1 MPDSQFSFHDSRIA
15 VIGCGYV
22 GTTCASVL
30 LQHHLM
36 RELVLVDSDADRA
49 EGEAMDL
56 QQSVPLGEP
65 VTVIAGGYKQAA
77 ASDIVILAAGAGG
90 VAGGSRLDLLDK
102 NVEIV
107 RQCVASLMAEGFGGI
122 LLLATNPVDVLARVA
137 HLESGLNSSKVI
149 GSGTVIDTSRLR
161 ELLSLE
167 LGVDARHIHASI
179 LGEHGDS
186 SIAAWSTASVGGIPL
201 PKFPGAARLPT
212 EQAMLQQVRDAGG
225 KVVKLKGNTRF
236 AIAACIQ
243 KICEAILRN
252 ERSVLPVSAY
262 LDGQY
267 GLRGVYLSTPCI
279 IGSSGVEAVLELPLT
294 AEELAGLR
302 ASAAVLENAFARLS
316 PNH

>member
-49 EGEAMDL
+49 EGEALDL
-56 QQSVPLGEP
+56 QQAVPLGAP
-65 VTVIAGGYKQAA
+65 VTVMAGGYPEAA
-77 ASDIVILAAGAGG
+77 ASDIVIMAAGAGG
-90 VAGGSRLDLLDK
+90 VAGESRLDLLDK
-102 NVEIV
+102 NVAIV
-107 RQCVASLMAEGFGGI
+107 RQCVESLMAEGFDGI

-137 HLESGLNSSKVI
+137 HLESGLHSCKVI

-161 ELLSLE
+161 EFLGVK
-167 LGVDARHIHASI
+167 LGVDARHIHAMI

-186 SIAAWSTASVGGIPL
+186 SIAAWSSASVGGIPL
-201 PKFPGAARLPT
+201 AQFPGAVRLPT
-212 EQAMLQQVRDAGG
+212 EQAMLQRVRDAAD

-236 AIAACIQ
+236 AIAACVQ
-243 KICEAILRN
+243 RICEAILRN
-252 ERSVLPVSAY
+252 ERSVLPVSAH

-267 GLRGVYLSTPCI
+267 GLTGVYLSTPCI
-279 IGSSGVEAVLELPLT
+279 IGSGGVEAVLELPLT
-294 AEELAGLR
+294 EEELAGLR
-302 ASAAVLENAFARLS
+302 ASAGVLENAFARLS
-316 PNH
+316 TTH